1 MGGGG
6 GGGGGLAG
14 LGYDYRECEDI
25 PVAIQ
30 SLACNSVLPFR
41 LGCRLSWDAI
51 VGLCSIMGFRVPE
64 PTAKLQFQQR
74 AGPMVQQRYL
84 A

>member
-1 MGGGG
+1 MHPAKKTKTNARIPSQLAARSSCYGGGRGG

-51 VGLCSIMGFRVPE
+51 VGLV
-64 PTAKLQFQQR
+64 
-74 AGPMVQQRYL
+74 
-84 A
+84 